1 MSIHVFDLDETIFF
15 HDDMRLN
22 HEIIPILRE
31 LAKKRDSKKDVVAI
45 FLLTN
50 NGDDAFVHL
59 IVDVLNDEIYGSN
72 SKKFLFD
79 YILTR
84 NHPNR
89 NGPSSNP
96 SKSMNDIIYMM
107 NQINIPFSYDYK
119 IFFYDDLKG
128 HILES
133 EIPKDNYIQ
142 VKPYNTD
149 FTPVINSLNLKQ
161 SGGSSKYSGPKVKKV
176 RLKPSALAPRE
187 CSPLTLRRESYKYQQ
202 SHLKKSIRKTKKK
215 KVCH

>member
-31 LAKKRDSKKDVVAI
+31 LARKRDSKKDVVAI

-50 NGDDAFVHL
+50 NADDVFVHL
-59 IVDVLNDEIYGSN
+59 IVDVLNDEIYSSN
-72 SKKFLFD
+72 SKKKVFD
-79 YILTR
+79 FILTR

-107 NQINIPFSYDYK
+107 NQINKPFSDDYT

-128 HILES
+128 HVLES

-149 FTPVINSLNLKQ
+149 FTPVINSLKLKQ
-161 SGGSSKYSGPKVKKV
+161 SGGFSLAKNPKLNRM
-176 RLKPSALAPRE
+176 RL
-187 CSPLTLRRESYKYQQ
+187 SPLSLIRGSYKSQQ
-202 SHLKKSIRKTKKK
+202 SHPKKSIRKTRKKK
-215 KVCH
+215 FCH